1 MISLSLWAS
10 IPQDISV
17 GGRIAAMDAVR
28 KGERMTTPSPVAIST
43 SPIAVVGNLNLD
55 YRTSPILAGSEV
67 MSDGETTVGEIYE
80 TLGGGGA
87 NTAVAAAR
95 LEGRV
100 HLCACVGDD
109 ALGRRLEDNLVSMGI
124 VARLGKKAQPTGRSI
139 ALTWDTH
146 QRHFLSC
153 LPSSAELSEADID
166 LASLW
171 DAGCRHLYRA
181 DVWFAPRMLEGGNQ
195 RLLQSAR
202 SLGMETSLDINWD
215 PMWSGDDAAAI
226 APRLAAVAG
235 LLPHVTYAH
244 GNEREICRFTGK
256 QEIEQAVRWILDRGA
271 GAVIL
276 HRGPRGCAAFTAN
289 GGDIEVPARPVER
302 VVSET
307 GTGDVFSAAF
317 LLLPHLPLNQ
327 RLEMCAEV
335 AARHLEG
342 SVNLLP
348 RLGEK
353 SLRAESSPLAQ
364 YPFR

>member
-1 MISLSLWAS
+1 
-10 IPQDISV
+10 
-17 GGRIAAMDAVR
+17 
-28 KGERMTTPSPVAIST
+28 MTLPPLPVAVSHL
-43 SPIAVVGNLNLD
+43 PIASVGNLNLD
-55 YRTSPILAGSEV
+55 YRTSPIPAGPVV
-67 MSDGETTVGEIYE
+67 MSDGETTVGEISE

-95 LEGRV
+95 LGGLV

-109 ALGRRLEDNLVSMGI
+109 ALGRRLENSLVSMGI
-124 VARLGKKAQPTGRSI
+124 VARLSRKSQPTGRSI

-153 LPSSAELSEADID
+153 LPSSAELSESDVD
-166 LASLW
+166 LPSLW

-195 RLLQSAR
+195 RLLQAAR

-215 PMWSGDDAAAI
+215 PMWSGGDAAAI
-226 APRLAAVAG
+226 APRLAAVANV
-235 LLPHVTYAH
+235 LPHVTYAH
-244 GNEREICRFTGK
+244 GNEREICRFAGN
-256 QEIEQAVRWILDRGA
+256 QEIAQAVRWILDRGA
-271 GAVIL
+271 GTVIL
-276 HRGPRGCAAFTAN
+276 HRGPKGCAAFTAN
-289 GGDIEVPARPVER
+289 GERLEVPARPVAR

-317 LLLPHLPLNQ
+317 LLLPQLPLQQ

-348 RLGEK
+348 RLDED
-353 SLRAESSPLAQ
+353 SSESSFSGRACP
-364 YPFR
+364 PFGASTHPTAGKPAR